1 VRKGMKNHLLI
12 HPLRVLNQRRLYI
25 IIIVTNE
32 FRMDTEKP
40 LNRKMQDIPKYPDLE
55 KLMSHW
61 LKNLPIS
68 FV

>member
-1 VRKGMKNHLLI
+1 MKNHLLI

-40 LNRKMQDIPKYPDLE
+40 LNRKMQDIPKYPD
-55 KLMSHW
+55 
-61 LKNLPIS
+61 
-68 FV
+68 